1 MINLK
6 NLTVL
11 LIFSATAM
19 LVFSCAK
26 PQPKIIPR
34 KVLFGHPAKT
44 NPHISPDGS
53 QIAYLAPVKGA
64 LNIWVKTLLED
75 DDHAVTQDT
84 LRGIHRYIWAQDSK
98 HILFLRSGNA
108 NEKRQLYGV
117 NTENL
122 EVTEYTPFPNVQVRI
137 LATSKFF
144 PDEILIEMN
153 KENPGLHDVYMLNL
167 TSGDYHMVARNPGN
181 VISWLADADFKVRAA
196 VASDPDGGTELLIRK
211 DEQSTWKSILTWS
224 PENSFISGPVSFSRG
239 GDSLYIIDSRGYN
252 TAGLVLIDIASR
264 DTTVIFRNP
273 DYDVADVM
281 INPDSYKAE
290 AVSYISARRNWVPL
304 DPKIATDFDIISHL
318 DFGDYIIYD
327 RDAEDDVW
335 LIGFTKD
342 IGPVSYYTINRERDE
357 VEYLFDQQPNLKRYA
372 LAKMDSVTY
381 TARDGLPIHG
391 YITYPVWKKHKKLP
405 LILDVHG
412 GPWTRNTWGYDPD
425 AQWMANRGY
434 ICLQVNYRGSTGYGK
449 KFLNAGNKEWGGK
462 MYTDLVDA
470 VNWAVQQGYANP
482 RRIAIY
488 GESYGGYA
496 ALMGAAK
503 NPALYRC
510 AVDIMGPINLV
521 SLIHSLPPYWTPY
534 LAALHERVGN
544 PETEI
549 EFLRSRSPIFKTDS
563 IRIPVLIAQG
573 ENDPR
578 VHRSETEK
586 MVEALKEKGVKVEYL
601 LFPNEG
607 HGLTRPEN
615 RLKFYSDAEKFLS
628 RYLGGRY
635 EE

>member
-6 NLTVL
+6 NLTAL
-11 LIFSATAM
+11 LIFSAIAM
-19 LVFSCAK
+19 LVFSCAR

-34 KVLFGHPAKT
+34 KVLFGNPAKT

-84 LRGIHRYIWAQDSK
+84 LSGIHRYIWAQDSK
-98 HILFLRSGNA
+98 HILFLRSGNG

-117 NTENL
+117 NIESL
-122 EVTEYTPFPNVQVRI
+122 EEREYTPFPNVQVRI

-239 GDSLYIIDSRGYN
+239 GDSLYMIDSRGYN
-252 TAGLVLIDIASR
+252 TAGLVLMDVASR

-273 DYDVADVM
+273 DYDVGDVM

-357 VEYLFDQQPNLKRYA
+357 VEYLFDQQPNLKRHA
-372 LAKMDSVTY
+372 LARMDSITY
-381 TARDGLPIHG
+381 TARDGLPIRG

-510 AVDIMGPINLV
+510 AVDIMGPTNLV
-521 SLIHSLPPYWTPY
+521 SLIRSIPPYWTPY
-534 LAALHERVGN
+534 LAALNERVGN

-549 EFLRSRSPIFKTDS
+549 EFLRSRSPIFNADS

-573 ENDPR
+573 ENDPH
-578 VHRSETEK
+578 VHRTETEK